1 MQESCSYEKCLPCNG
16 KSLAKTEKYNS
27 ISQIENTMPCAN
39 IKQIKYIC
47 MNNIGSHI
55 PDGASIFCIPML
67 QVFIKAQDL
76 VILYHLP
83 I

>member
-1 MQESCSYEKCLPCNG
+1 MCKY
-16 KSLAKTEKYNS
+16 KTD
-27 ISQIENTMPCAN
+27 
-39 IKQIKYIC
+39 KYIC

-55 PDGASIFCIPML
+55 PDGASFFCIPML